1 MRYRIKLSIC
11 YDYQFPSDHARN
23 LLHLLP
29 ISVQGEQAVRL
40 ANLIILPEPQERW
53 DQMDFFGNRAT
64 WISHH
69 DPVGE
74 IEFSVTAEIERNVA
88 PLSFDIS
95 PNLAQLHAELRN
107 NPDLSPGG
115 PHHFL
120 GGSPRVQPA
129 AGMTGFAKEASKT
142 AKSVMQ
148 MIESIGHALHEEM
161 TFDPRA
167 TDAMTLPDDAFR
179 QKRGVCQDY
188 AHIMIA
194 GLRGLGIPAGYVSGF
209 LRTNPPP
216 GKPRLAGVDAMH
228 AWVRAWCG
236 SQIGWVEFDPT
247 NDVFARNDHITLGY
261 GRDYAD
267 VAPVRGSMRSS
278 GGQTSRQAVD
288 VEPMEQGLNT
298 RFT

>member
-1 MRYRIKLSIC
+1 MRYRISASIS

-29 ISVQGEQAVRL
+29 VSVQGVQTVESAE
-40 ANLIILPEPQERW
+40 LIITPAPQERW
-53 DQMDFFGNRAT
+53 DAPDFFGNRTT

-69 DPVGE
+69 NPVKD
-74 IEFSVTAEIERNVA
+74 IEFTLRADINRDA
-88 PLSFDIS
+88 PPLSFDMS
-95 PNLAQLHAELRN
+95 PDLPRLAQELKHR
-107 NPDLSPGG
+107 PSLDALSPQ
-115 PHHFL
+115 HFL
-120 GGSPRVQPA
+120 GISPRITPA
-129 AGMTGFAKEASKT
+129 PPMTRYALEAVNKSS
-142 AKSVMQ
+142 SVMEIVQ
-148 MIESIGHALHEEM
+148 TLGHRLHQDM

-167 TDAMTLPDDAFR
+167 TDAMTPPLTAFE

-194 GLRGLGIPAGYVSGF
+194 ALRGMGVPAGYVSGF

-216 GKPRLAGVDAMH
+216 GQPRLAGVDAMH

-247 NDVFARNDHITLGY
+247 NDTFAQNDHITLGY

-278 GGQTSRQAVD
+278 GGQASRQVVD
-288 VEPMEQGLNT
+288 VEPVHSNKG
-298 RFT
+298 

>member
-1 MRYRIKLSIC
+1 MRYRISVTIS

-23 LLHLLP
+23 VLHLLP
-29 ISVQGEQAVRL
+29 ISVPGEQTVMSADL
-40 ANLIILPEPQERW
+40 NIGPNPQERW
-53 DQMDFFGNRAT
+53 DSIDFFGNRAT

-69 DPVGE
+69 DPVQE
-74 IEFSVTAEIERNVA
+74 IDFSLLAEVERDVV

-95 PNLAQLHAELRN
+95 PDIAQLRWELRDR
-107 NPDLSPGG
+107 PHIGPQA

-120 GGSPRVQPA
+120 GTSARIQPNTA
-129 AGMTGFAKEASKT
+129 MTRYAQDAVRSASSVLQIVEAF
-142 AKSVMQ
+142 
-148 MIESIGHALHEEM
+148 GHALYQDM

-167 TDAMTLPDDAFR
+167 TDALTPPLAAFEKR
-179 QKRGVCQDY
+179 RGVCQDY

-194 GLRGLGIPAGYVSGF
+194 GLRGMGIPAGYVSGF
-209 LRTNPPP
+209 LRTTPPP

-236 SQIGWVEFDPT
+236 SQIGWIEFDPT
-247 NDVFARNDHITLGY
+247 NDVFAQNDHITLGY

-278 GGQTSRQAVD
+278 GGQTSHQVVD
-288 VEPMEQGLNT
+288 VEPQFSFVG
-298 RFT
+298 